1 MWIERDTL
9 QDPEARARHPVSAPG
24 QQVGVEDRKLETGW
38 RQEVGAGQERA
49 GGALVIR
56 EKEKEGSGQSQ
67 NLRLAGTAGGRARV
81 CETRQRAGTSK
92 SRAEGKQRRE
102 RPATGHGW
110 RNDPSLKIP
119 RGWVLVSPVPSAWH
133 AVAAL
138 CNCWLDE

>member
-9 QDPEARARHPVSAPG
+9 QDPEARARHSVLAPG

-67 NLRLAGTAGGRARV
+67 NLRLAGNSWRTCVSVRD
-81 CETRQRAGTSK
+81 S
-92 SRAEGKQRRE
+92 AESWYQ
-102 RPATGHGW
+102 
-110 RNDPSLKIP
+110 
-119 RGWVLVSPVPSAWH
+119 
-133 AVAAL
+133 
-138 CNCWLDE
+138 